1 MTEINAQINWW
12 INLFYI
18 LIPVGTAIRIVY
30 CFIVMMTNEDEVGT
44 MKKRIRNALVYSAIA
59 FSAVEIIKVVV
70 DYFPKL

>member
-12 INLFYI
+12 ISSFYI
-18 LIPVGTAIRIVY
+18 LIPVGAAIRIIY

-70 DYFPKL
+70 GYFPKL